1 MTAGAIPPV
10 SAVAAGG
17 TAAGTGSVLAGSV
30 GGITAVV
37 GVESTLAG
45 SVAGA
50 YLNVSIPFS
59 LCSFRSNI
67 PAAKT
72 AGLMASVAGAVTSGL
87 VSGLVSSSTGAVA
100 GAGAGSAIIHC

>member
-10 SAVAAGG
+10 SAVAAAG

-50 YLNVSIPFS
+50 YLDVSIPFF
-59 LCSFRSNI
+59 L
-67 PAAKT
+67 
-72 AGLMASVAGAVTSGL
+72 SVHFDQTYQQRDPQA
-87 VSGLVSSSTGAVA
+87 
-100 GAGAGSAIIHC
+100 